1 MSWWLLA
8 VDCSA
13 GTNDFRSTGDFILSA
28 FPSPW
33 VYKEGHLGTEGN
45 MSVGYRS
52 CKKRRTVLS
61 SILLVLYVRDY
72 HHQLNLVWVH
82 SPRSPWTHLSKPS
95 LARTCYPAVC
105 IRSHG
110 ILPARY
116 ALFGVFA
123 ADCSRR
129 VSFSVTRVNMLIN
142 SSRSVPASI
151 TTSTRFLPFL
161 PSSPSRQSRSLHHET
176 YACADTSFLN
186 ISSSCSIIMI
196 ALGSTPAGHFMSMS
210 LSEAGYSA

>member
-1 MSWWLLA
+1 MFALRALTTLGLQ
-8 VDCSA
+8 
-13 GTNDFRSTGDFILSA
+13 GTF
-28 FPSPW
+28 
-33 VYKEGHLGTEGN
+33 
-45 MSVGYRS
+45 S
-52 CKKRRTVLS
+52 CLPF
-61 SILLVLYVRDY
+61 LVLGCIRRGTWGRWEICLWAIAAARKGELYCLVFCWY
-72 HHQLNLVWVH
+72 CMSETITINLVWVQ
-82 SPRSPWTHLSKPS
+82 SPGSPVDASFEAEPP
-95 LARTCYPAVC
+95 ARTRYPAVC
-105 IRSHG
+105 VRSHG

-151 TTSTRFLPFL
+151 TTFTFLPFP
-161 PSSPSRQSRSLHHET
+161 PSSPSRQSCSLHHET
-176 YACADTSFLN
+176 YASADTSFLN